1 MRGIKGVNN
10 IISPRHAAPVF
21 RDHYNFITSSH
32 SNIDD
37 DDDGDDVSGEFSCV
51 ILEAS

>member
-1 MRGIKGVNN
+1 ML
-10 IISPRHAAPVF
+10 

-37 DDDGDDVSGEFSCV
+37 DDDDGDDLSGESSCV
-51 ILEAS
+51 ILEVVRADTRSPLGSDFN